1 MNKNDCLRKT
11 DEILS
16 ARRAKAKERLAAH
29 EAEIAATVPQIG
41 ILQKKLRA
49 VTSEF
54 FRAALEDDFPEEKF
68 RDIKSRSLDL
78 QCQIAEA
85 LHENGYAPGYL
96 DLQYICPEC
105 EDTGFIG
112 REMCKCYKKAL
123 SEVYLENSHLKTV
136 CKNQSFRNYDLTFFE
151 GDDRE
156 RMKKL
161 LNFCRKYAAGFSE
174 KSPNLLFVG
183 TPGCGK
189 TYLSCAIG
197 TEVIRNGWF
206 VLYAPVQELID
217 TFEAAKFGRDD
228 AADTAVYTDCDL
240 LIIDDLGTE
249 MTTSFSESVLYN
261 VVNTRL
267 NLGKPMIIST
277 NCTPEDMQ
285 GIYHDR
291 LISRL
296 VYDFVTLPFCNRDIR
311 HEKKSRKAKK

>member
-16 ARRAKAKERLAAH
+16 ARRARAKERLAAH
-29 EAEIAATVPQIG
+29 EAEIAATLPQIG

-49 VTSEF
+49 VNSEF
-54 FRAALEDDFPEEKF
+54 FRSALDDDFPEEKF
-68 RDIKSRSLDL
+68 HDIKNRSLDL
-78 QCQIAEA
+78 QCQIAET
-85 LHENGYAPGYL
+85 LHENGYTPDYL
-96 DLQYICPEC
+96 DLRYECPLC

-112 REMCKCYKKAL
+112 REMCKCFKKAL

-136 CKNQSFRNYDLTFFE
+136 YKNQSFRNYDLTFFE
-151 GDDRE
+151 GADRE

-161 LNFCRKYAAGFSE
+161 LDFCRKYAAGFSA
-174 KSPNLLFVG
+174 KSQNLLFSG

-197 TEVIRNGWF
+197 AEVIQNGGF
-206 VLYAPVQELID
+206 VLYVPVQELID
-217 TFEAAKFGRDD
+217 TFEAAKFGKDES
-228 AADTAVYTDCDL
+228 ADTAVYTDCDL

-249 MTTSFSESVLYN
+249 MTTAFSESVLYN
-261 VVNTRL
+261 VINTRL
-267 NLGKPMIIST
+267 NLGKPMLIST
-277 NCTPEDMQ
+277 NCTSEDMQ

-296 VYDFVTLPFCNRDIR
+296 VYDFVTLPFCKKDIR
-311 HEKKSRKAKK
+311 HEKKTRKAKK